1 MSTTA
6 SSETKVTPP
15 MLSVKDLYVHF
26 PVSRSLNP
34 FAKKRS
40 VKAVDGIS
48 FDLAKEETMALVGE
62 SGSGKTT
69 TGRVIAKLTQ
79 PTGGSA
85 EFEGADIRKL
95 NGSELKDYRKR
106 VQMMFQD
113 PYESLNPR
121 AAVVDQVGLPLVV
134 FGMVKTRQ
142 EKEDVVSSLLDRVG
156 LSQGEVLYKY
166 PHQLS
171 GGERQRVSIARA
183 IATNPELIVADE
195 PVSMLDV
202 SVRAG
207 VLNLMQELA
216 TTYHLS
222 YLFITH
228 DLSVA
233 KYMGRRM
240 AVMYLGKVF
249 ELGPTADIT
258 SKPIHPYTQMLLEA
272 TPKIGPKS
280 VGGVG
285 ARGEI
290 PSSIDVPPGCRFH
303 PRCPYATDICESEIP
318 PLRNLMGA
326 HSVACHWAEKFV

>member
-1 MSTTA
+1 MPTKS
-6 SSETKVTPP
+6 SSEEKVTPP

-26 PVSRSLNP
+26 PVSRGLNP
-34 FAKKRS
+34 FTKKKS

-48 FDLAKEETMALVGE
+48 FDLAKEETLALVGE

-69 TGRVIAKLTQ
+69 TGRVIARLTR

-85 EFEGADIRKL
+85 EFEGVDVLKL
-95 NGSELKDYRKR
+95 NGGELKNYRKR

-142 EKEDVVSSLLDRVG
+142 QKQDAVSSLLDKVG
-156 LSQGEVLYKY
+156 LGHEDVLYKY

-183 IATNPELIVADE
+183 IATNPELVVADE

-207 VLNLMQELA
+207 VLNLMQGLA

-228 DLSVA
+228 DLSVV
-233 KYMGRRM
+233 KYMARRM

-249 ELGPTADIT
+249 ELGLATDIM
-258 SKPIHPYTQMLLEA
+258 SKPIHPYTQLLLEA

-280 VGGVG
+280 VGRVE
-285 ARGEI
+285 ASGEI

-303 PRCPYATDICESEIP
+303 PRCPYATEICKSEIP
-318 PLRNLMGA
+318 PLRNMTGTLL
-326 HSVACHWAEKFV
+326 VACHWAEKFA

>member
-1 MSTTA
+1 MRMSTDH
-6 SSETKVTPP
+6 S
-15 MLSVKDLYVHF
+15 MLSLRDLYVHF
-26 PVSRSLNP
+26 PVSRGLNP
-34 FAKKRS
+34 LARKAFVR
-40 VKAVDGIS
+40 AVDGIS
-48 FDLAKEETMALVGE
+48 FSLTKEETMALVGE

-69 TGRVIAKLTQ
+69 TGRVIARLTR

-85 EFEGADIRKL
+85 EFEGVDILKL
-95 NGSELKDYRKR
+95 NGAELRGYRKR
-106 VQMMFQD
+106 VQMIFQD

-121 AAVVDQVGLPLVV
+121 AAIVDQVGLPLVV
-134 FGMVKTRQ
+134 FGMVKTSQ
-142 EKEDVVSSLLDRVG
+142 EKEDVVSSLLEKVG
-156 LSQGEVLYKY
+156 LSHVDVLYKY

-183 IATNPELIVADE
+183 IATNPELVVADE

-207 VLNLMQELA
+207 VLNLIQELA
-216 TTYHLS
+216 ATYHLS
-222 YLFITH
+222 YIFITH

-233 KYMGRRM
+233 KYMGKKM

-249 ELGPTADIT
+249 ELGPTGEIM

-280 VGGVG
+280 VGGLS

-290 PSSIDVPPGCRFH
+290 PSSIDIPPGCRFH
-303 PRCPYATDICESEIP
+303 PRCPYATDICKSEIP
-318 PLRNLMGA
+318 PLRNMMGT
-326 HSVACHWAEKFV
+326 HSVACHWAEKFA

>member
-1 MSTTA
+1 
-6 SSETKVTPP
+6 
-15 MLSVKDLYVHF
+15 MLSVNDLYVHF
-26 PVSRSLNP
+26 PVSRGLNP
-34 FAKKRS
+34 FARKRS

-48 FDLAKEETMALVGE
+48 FDLEKEETLALVGE

-69 TGRVIAKLTQ
+69 TGRVIAKLTD
-79 PTGGSA
+79 PTGGTA
-85 EFEGADIRKL
+85 KFEGVDIPKL
-95 NGSELKDYRKR
+95 RGAELKDYRRR
-106 VQMMFQD
+106 VQMIFQD

-121 AAVVDQVGLPLVV
+121 ASIVDQVGLPLAV
-134 FGMVKTRQ
+134 FGLVRTRAQ
-142 EKEDVVSSLLDRVG
+142 KEEAVSSLLDRVG
-156 LSQGEVLYKY
+156 LSHEDVLYKY

-207 VLNLMQELA
+207 ILNLMQELA
-216 TTYHLS
+216 ASYHLS

-240 AVMYLGKVF
+240 AVMYLGKIF
-249 ELGPTADIT
+249 EIGPTAEIM
-258 SKPIHPYTQMLLEA
+258 SKPLHPYTRMLLDA

-280 VGGVG
+280 VGKMG

-290 PSSIDVPPGCRFH
+290 PSSIDIPPGCRFH
-303 PRCPYATDICESEIP
+303 PRCPYATDACRSEMP
-318 PLRNLMGA
+318 PLRNLTGA
-326 HSVACHWAEKFV
+326 HSVACHWAEKFA